1 MYAVLHESGLDQ
13 YYGFAERRTSPVRA
27 SGRTYDEFDHLAFQ
41 APYVT
46 TTPEGLSRVELLL
59 EGVHCA
65 SCVWLVERVPLLLP
79 GVARAELHVGRSLAA
94 IEWDQGTVP
103 LSAVARTL
111 ESIGYSPHP
120 YLGVRRDVVRRTE
133 DRRAIVR
140 IGVAGA
146 IAINVMLAA
155 VAMYSGWL
163 SNGLEAA
170 YERFFRFVS
179 LGLTIPAI
187 LGPGRLFFSGAWAA
201 LRTRALHLDLPIA
214 IALGAGFAR
223 GTINTITDRGPI
235 YFDGVTV
242 LIFLLLVGR
251 YLQQRGQ
258 RAATDASELLYSLTP
273 QGARVVD
280 DDGGVRELPAAA
292 LLPGM
297 TLAVRAGET
306 IAADGTVIEGQSS
319 IDLALLTG
327 ESRPVS
333 VESGAPVYAATLNI
347 SAPLRVRVERAGEES
362 RVARLLRQVEASARR
377 RAPVVL
383 VANRIAGWFVL
394 VVLVLAVI
402 TYAVR
407 FRLDPSAALDSA
419 IALLV
424 VTCPCALAMATPLAV
439 TVATGR
445 AARRGMFIKGGDAI
459 EALSHSGMIVLD
471 KTGTVTEAKVSLVRW
486 EGAAWAKPFVL
497 ALEQ

>member
-1 MYAVLHESGLDQ
+1 M
-13 YYGFAERRTSPVRA
+13 
-27 SGRTYDEFDHLAFQ
+27 
-41 APYVT
+41 
-46 TTPEGLSRVELLL
+46 
-59 EGVHCA
+59 
-65 SCVWLVERVPLLLP
+65 LLP

-163 SNGLEAA
+163 SNGLEAP
-170 YERFFRFVS
+170 YERFFRYVS

-187 LGPGRLFFSGAWAA
+187 LGPGRLFLSGAWAA

-223 GTINTITDRGPI
+223 GTINTITDRGPN
-235 YFDGVTV
+235 YCDGVTV

-297 TLAVRAGET
+297 TLDVRAGET

-319 IDLALLTG
+319 IDLSLLTG

-383 VANRIAGWFVL
+383 VANRMAGWFVL

-407 FRLDPSAALDSA
+407 FLLDPSAALDSA

-445 AARRGMFIKGGDAI
+445 AARRGILIKGGDAI
-459 EALSHSGMIVLD
+459 
-471 KTGTVTEAKVSLVRW
+471 
-486 EGAAWAKPFVL
+486 
-497 ALEQ
+497 